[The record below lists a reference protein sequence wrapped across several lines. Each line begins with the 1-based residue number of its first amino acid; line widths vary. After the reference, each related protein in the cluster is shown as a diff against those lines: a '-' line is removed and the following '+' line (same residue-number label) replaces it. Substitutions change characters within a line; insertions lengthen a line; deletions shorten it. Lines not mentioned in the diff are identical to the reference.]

1 MKKVACI
8 ILGGILFFA
17 SSCNVDEHL
26 PVNGMPEGNVKII
39 ANAPQRGGETK
50 VDFNDDEAARVLYA
64 DWKESGEKFSVVRR
78 GENATFTQ
86 TSSTEDDKNVFE
98 GTCPDAEGSGLYYAI
113 YPYNEQVTDV
123 TAVPFDLSEQNGTL
137 DENRTY
143 MYACSNNISDGSEL
157 DFRQMTAILKP
168 KFNLQSGE
176 KVMTVLITLPE
187 GTYSKGTFNV
197 SDLTVTPDNDN
208 KRSVNV
214 FANNAEKIY
223 IYLPAIEVTEPK
235 EIALEVHTTTSMYTG
250 TVQLTKSIKSGTLYE
265 TELNLTATPDYVWT
279 SGTSATTPTGDGTE
293 GSPYQIVT
301 AGHLQWLLGS
311 VNNDNPT
318 LNKYYKLTHNLVI
331 SSSESNPWIPIGR
344 GKKNETSKFVG
355 VLDGNGHI
363 ISGVLVSQYANS
375 TVQEEYSFGLFG
387 YLDSNDDFRSIAKN
401 ITLNLDVTGGNTLTN
416 WHFAAE
422 NTNTGILAGL
432 NYGIIE
438 NCIIYGNVRGGT
450 ALLDADIS
458 GTGGVVGMNLWK
470 VKNCINRSNVKGGY
484 ANNGSRTGGIAGR
497 SGSQY
502 DPESEIIS
510 CANYG
515 NITGGDHGSFGS
527 GGYGSNITGTG
538 GIIGNLDGGTVKN
551 SINYGV
557 ITALKGNIGGVIGNY
572 SRGKVYSCN
581 KDNSPLNT
589 IIGKRETSSST
600 ADIVECTGDHS

>member
-50 VDFNDDEAARVLYA
+50 VAFNDDEAARVLYA
-64 DWKESGEKFSVVRR
+64 DWKESGEKFSVVRG

-86 TSSTEDDKNVFE
+86 TSSTEDEKNVFE

-123 TAVPFDLSEQNGTL
+123 SAVPFDLSEQNGTL

-143 MYACSNNISDGSEL
+143 MYACSDNISDGSEL

-197 SDLTVTPDNDN
+197 SDLTVTPGNDN
-208 KRSVNV
+208 KRSINV

-301 AGHLQWLLGS
+301 AGHLQWLLSS
-311 VNNDNPT
+311 VNNNTDDANPT
-318 LNKYYKLTHNLVI
+318 EGKYYKLLHNLVI
-331 SSSESNPWIPIGR
+331 TSSTSSPWTPIGR
-344 GKKNETSKFVG
+344 DDDGKLEFAG
-355 VLDGNGHI
+355 AFDGNGYI
-363 ISGVLVSQYANS
+363 ISGTLISQYQNN
-375 TVQEEYSFGLFG
+375 TLNDRLYFGLFG
-387 YLDSNDDFRSIAKN
+387 QLRNNSNIKNMILNFN
-401 ITLNLDVTGGNTLTN
+401 ITGGCTFKENPNSGSAKHSSTGAVAGRSYGVIENCTSYGKVTGG
-416 WHFAAE
+416 E
-422 NTNTGILAGL
+422 AGGYYWDDV
-432 NYGIIE
+432 N
-438 NCIIYGNVRGGT
+438 
-450 ALLDADIS
+450 AS
-458 GTGGVVGMNLWK
+458 HTGGVVGLNLGT
-470 VKNCINRSNVKGGY
+470 VKNCINYSNVIGREG
-484 ANNGSRTGGIAGR
+484 NGGSRAGGIAGR
-497 SGSQY
+497 DGMYWVGSQNGY
-502 DPESEIIS
+502 IES
-510 CANYG
+510 C
-515 NITGGDHGSFGS
+515 
-527 GGYGSNITGTG
+527 
-538 GIIGNLDGGTVKN
+538 
-551 SINYGV
+551 INYGR
-557 ITALKGNIGGVIGNY
+557 IEGYSGGSAGGIVGYQEYGAVKSCINY
-572 SRGKVYSCN
+572 GEVTIPSGYKAGIAGELFDARGDVCTCN
-581 KDNSPLNT
+581 KDFSSLNT
-589 IIGKRETSSST
+589 IVGNTTPTQIDGC
-600 ADIVECTGDHS
+600 AGDHS

>member
-26 PVNGMPEGNVKII
+26 PVNGMPEENVKII

-50 VDFNDDEAARVLYA
+50 VAFNDDEAARVLYA
-64 DWKESGEKFSVVRR
+64 DWKESGEKFSVVRG

-86 TSSTEDDKNVFE
+86 TSSTEDEKNVFE

-113 YPYNEQVTDV
+113 YPYNEQVTDE

-143 MYACSNNISDGSEL
+143 MYACSDNISDGSEL

-197 SDLTVTPDNDN
+197 SDLTVTPGNDN
-208 KRSVNV
+208 KRSINV

-301 AGHLQWLLGS
+301 AGHLQWLLSS
-311 VNNDNPT
+311 VNNNTDDANPT
-318 LNKYYKLTHNLVI
+318 EGKYYKLMHNLVI
-331 SSSESNPWIPIGR
+331 TSSTSSPWTPIGR
-344 GKKNETSKFVG
+344 DDDGKLEFAG
-355 VLDGNGHI
+355 AFDGNGYI
-363 ISGVLVSQYANS
+363 ISGTLISQYQNN
-375 TVQEEYSFGLFG
+375 TLNDRLYFGLFG
-387 YLDSNDDFRSIAKN
+387 QLRNNSNIKNMILNFN
-401 ITLNLDVTGGNTLTN
+401 ITGGCTFKENPNSGSAKHSSTGAVAGRSYGVIENCTSYGKVTGG
-416 WHFAAE
+416 E
-422 NTNTGILAGL
+422 AGG
-432 NYGIIE
+432 YPW
-438 NCIIYGNVRGGT
+438 
-450 ALLDADIS
+450 DAVNAS
-458 GTGGVVGMNLWK
+458 HTGGVVGLNLGT
-470 VKNCINRSNVKGGY
+470 VKNCINYSNVIGREG
-484 ANNGSRTGGIAGR
+484 NGGSRAGGIAGR
-497 SGSQY
+497 DGMYWVGSQNGY
-502 DPESEIIS
+502 IES
-510 CANYG
+510 C
-515 NITGGDHGSFGS
+515 
-527 GGYGSNITGTG
+527 
-538 GIIGNLDGGTVKN
+538 
-551 SINYGV
+551 INYGR
-557 ITALKGNIGGVIGNY
+557 IEGYSGGSAGGIVGYQEYGAVKSCINY
-572 SRGKVYSCN
+572 GEVTIPSGYKAGIAGELFDARGDVCTCN
-581 KDNSPLNT
+581 KDFSSLNT
-589 IIGKRETSSST
+589 IVGNTTPTQIDGC
-600 ADIVECTGDHS
+600 AGDHS

>member
-50 VDFNDDEAARVLYA
+50 VAFNDDEAARVLYA
-64 DWKESGEKFSVVRR
+64 DWKESGEKFSVVRG

-86 TSSTEDDKNVFE
+86 TSSTEDEKNVFE
-98 GTCPDAEGSGLYYAI
+98 GTCPDAEGSGLFYAI
-113 YPYNEQVTDV
+113 YPYNEQVIDV

-143 MYACSNNISDGSEL
+143 MYACSDNISDGSEL

-197 SDLTVTPDNDN
+197 SDLTVTPGNDN
-208 KRSVNV
+208 KRSINV

-223 IYLPAIEVTEPK
+223 IYLPAIEVTEQK

-301 AGHLQWLLGS
+301 AGHLQWLLSS
-311 VNNDNPT
+311 VNNNTDDANPT
-318 LNKYYKLTHNLVI
+318 EGKYYKLMHNLVI
-331 SSSESNPWIPIGR
+331 TSSTSSPWIPIGR
-344 GKKNETSKFVG
+344 DDDGKLEFAG
-355 VLDGNGHI
+355 AFDGNGYI
-363 ISGVLVSQYANS
+363 VSGTLVSGSNYINDILH
-375 TVQEEYSFGLFG
+375 FGFFG
-387 YLDSNDDFRSIAKN
+387 HLRQSSHIKN
-401 ITLNLDVTGGNTLTN
+401 MTLNFKVTSGSTWKSSDRGSAK
-416 WHFAAE
+416 HCS
-422 NTNTGILAGL
+422 TGIIAGRSR
-432 NYGIIE
+432 GIIE
-438 NCIIYGNVRGGT
+438 NCTSYGEVKGGIADGAYYNDNVN
-450 ALLDADIS
+450 IS
-458 GTGGVVGMNLWK
+458 HTGGIVGLNLGT
-470 VKNCINRSNVKGGY
+470 VKNCTNYSKVTGNFGNG
-484 ANNGSRTGGIAGR
+484 GSRTGGIAGR
-497 SGSQY
+497 DGMYFAGSLY
-502 DPESEIIS
+502 GYIES
-510 CANYG
+510 C
-515 NITGGDHGSFGS
+515 
-527 GGYGSNITGTG
+527 
-538 GIIGNLDGGTVKN
+538 
-551 SINYGV
+551 INYGR
-557 ITALKGNIGGVIGNY
+557 IEGYSGGTAGGIVGYQDYGAVKSCINY
-572 SRGKVYSCN
+572 GEVTIPSGHKAGIAGELWDARGYVCTCN
-581 KDNSPLNT
+581 KDFSSLNT
-589 IIGKRETSSST
+589 IVGNTTPTQIDG
-600 ADIVECTGDHS
+600 CTGDHS

>member
-50 VDFNDDEAARVLYA
+50 VAFNDDEAARVLYA
-64 DWKESGEKFSVVRR
+64 DWKESGEKFSVVR
-78 GENATFTQ
+78 GGVNATFTQ
-86 TSSTEDDKNVFE
+86 TSSTEDEKNVFE

-143 MYACSNNISDGSEL
+143 MYACSDNISDGSEL

-197 SDLTVTPDNDN
+197 SDLTVTPGNDN
-208 KRSVNV
+208 KRSINV

-223 IYLPAIEVTEPK
+223 IYLPAIEVTESK

-301 AGHLQWLLGS
+301 AGHLQWLLSS
-311 VNNDNPT
+311 VNNNTDDANPT
-318 LNKYYKLTHNLVI
+318 EGKYYKLMHNLVI
-331 SSSESNPWIPIGR
+331 TSSTSSPWTPIGR
-344 GKKNETSKFVG
+344 DDESYLEFAG
-355 VLDGNGHI
+355 VFDGNGYI
-363 ISGVLVSQYANS
+363 ISGTLISQYQNN
-375 TVQEEYSFGLFG
+375 TLNDRLYFGLFG
-387 YLDSNDDFRSIAKN
+387 QLRTNSNIKN
-401 ITLNLDVTGGNTLTN
+401 MILN
-416 WHFAAE
+416 F
-422 NTNTGILAGL
+422 
-432 NYGIIE
+432 
-438 NCIIYGNVRGGT
+438 
-450 ALLDADIS
+450 
-458 GTGGVVGMNLWK
+458 
-470 VKNCINRSNVKGGY
+470 
-484 ANNGSRTGGIAGR
+484 
-497 SGSQY
+497 
-502 DPESEIIS
+502 
-510 CANYG
+510 
-515 NITGGDHGSFGS
+515 NITGGRTFKE
-527 GGYGSNITGTG
+527 NPNVT
-538 GIIGNLDGGTVKN
+538 
-551 SINYGV
+551 
-557 ITALKGNIGGVIGNY
+557 
-572 SRGKVYSCN
+572 
-581 KDNSPLNT
+581 
-589 IIGKRETSSST
+589 
-600 ADIVECTGDHS
+600 

>member
-50 VDFNDDEAARVLYA
+50 VAFNDDEAARVLYA
-64 DWKESGEKFSVVRR
+64 DWKESGEKFSVVRG

-86 TSSTEDDKNVFE
+86 TSSTEDEKNVFE

-143 MYACSNNISDGSEL
+143 MYACSDNISDGSEL

-197 SDLTVTPDNDN
+197 SDLTVTPGNDN
-208 KRSVNV
+208 KRSINV

-223 IYLPAIEVTEPK
+223 IYLPAIEVTETK

-301 AGHLQWLLGS
+301 AGHLQWLLSS
-311 VNNDNPT
+311 VNNNTDDANPT
-318 LNKYYKLTHNLVI
+318 EGKYYKLMHNLVI
-331 SSSESNPWIPIGR
+331 TSSTSSPWTPIGR
-344 GKKNETSKFVG
+344 DDESYLEFAG
-355 VLDGNGHI
+355 VFDGNGYI
-363 ISGVLVSQYANS
+363 ISGTLISQYQNN
-375 TVQEEYSFGLFG
+375 TLNDRLYFGLFG
-387 YLDSNDDFRSIAKN
+387 QLRNNSNIKNMILNFN
-401 ITLNLDVTGGNTLTN
+401 ITGGRTFKENPSAGSAKYSSTGAVAGRSYGVIENCTSYGKVTGGV
-416 WHFAAE
+416 
-422 NTNTGILAGL
+422 AGG
-432 NYGIIE
+432 YPW
-438 NCIIYGNVRGGT
+438 
-450 ALLDADIS
+450 DAVNAS
-458 GTGGVVGMNLWK
+458 HTGGVVGLNLGT
-470 VKNCINRSNVKGGY
+470 VKNCINYSNVIGEDGNGGSM
-484 ANNGSRTGGIAGR
+484 AGGIAGR
-497 SGSQY
+497 DGMYWTGSQY
-502 DPESEIIS
+502 GYIES
-510 CANYG
+510 C
-515 NITGGDHGSFGS
+515 
-527 GGYGSNITGTG
+527 
-538 GIIGNLDGGTVKN
+538 
-551 SINYGV
+551 INYGR
-557 ITALKGNIGGVIGNY
+557 IEGYSGGSAGGIVGFQEYGAVKSCINY
-572 SRGKVYSCN
+572 GEVTIPSGYKAGIAGELSDARGDVCTCN
-581 KDNSPLNT
+581 KDFSSLNT
-589 IIGKRETSSST
+589 IVGNTTPTQIDG
-600 ADIVECTGDHS
+600 CTGDHS